1 MQGVLT
7 RFLLSLV
14 FVAWAVSAE
23 AASPTSE
30 IKGLWLVTDFPSVAA
45 RTGETAIFKIKLQN
59 QNLPPEQVALSV
71 VGLPSGW
78 KSQFLGGG
86 RPIGAAMAMT
96 DQSVELELH
105 VDVPAEAPSETLA
118 FTVEAKGAQQKTE
131 LPIHLM
137 MTGDLPAKLS
147 LKTKLPSLKGTPKSN
162 YEYNFTVTNES
173 GKTLL
178 VNLAADAPSGFQ
190 TTFTEA
196 YGTQELTSIPVDAG
210 QNKDMKVKVTPPSTV
225 SAGSYDLAV
234 HVSADGASADAPL
247 KMDVT
252 GQPKLR
258 LTTPDGRLSGSAEAG
273 NSTPITLQVTN
284 DGSAPASNLEFSASP
299 PTDWKIE
306 FDPKT
311 IPSLDAGK
319 SREVQAMVIPA
330 SKAIAGD
337 YMTTFRANAK
347 EDSTSADY
355 RVAVTTSTMWGI
367 IAVAIIAIALLVLLG
382 AVARFGRR

>member
-1 MQGVLT
+1 MQGVLS
-7 RFLLSLV
+7 RFLLSLILAV
-14 FVAWAVSAE
+14 WAVTAE
-23 AASPTSE
+23 AASPSSE
-30 IKGLWLVTDFPSVAA
+30 IKGLWLVTDFPSIAA

-71 VGLPSGW
+71 AGLPSGW

-118 FTVEAKGAQQKTE
+118 FTVEAKGAQQKAE

-162 YEYNFTVTNES
+162 FEYNFTVTNES

-196 YGTQELTSIPVDAG
+196 YGSQELTSIPVDAG
-210 QNKDMKVKVTPPSTV
+210 QNKDLKVKVTPPSTV

-234 HVSADGASADAPL
+234 HVSAEGAAADAPL

-258 LTTPDGRLSGSAEAG
+258 LSTPDGRLSGSAEAG

-311 IPSLDAGK
+311 IPSLEAGK